1 VPRKTRIVVL
11 FAGTLAAAT
20 VLWPAQAVAQGRAVP
35 RSHPVVV
42 QSSSV
47 YHPYF
52 YRPYYHYP
60 YYYPYYYPYFYAP
73 FYASFYGPWFY
84 AQFPI
89 GYPPYYGYYDNSGA
103 ARIQVTPREAQVF
116 IDGYFVGT
124 VDEFDGT
131 FQRLHVAPGE
141 HELTIYLE
149 GYRTIRQKVLFR
161 PGATLKI
168 AHAMEQLP
176 AGEPAEPR
184 PTPDANA
191 RPQYPAERHGAPVP
205 VRPSPGA
212 ERGDFGAVSIRV
224 QPGDADVFI
233 DGERWEGSATDNRLL
248 VELPEGSHRVEIR
261 KEGFRTY
268 TTTIRVRRGE
278 TVSLNVSLT
287 PGPAGVSSMAMR
299 TR

>member
-1 VPRKTRIVVL
+1 VPRKTGILVL
-11 FAGTLAAAT
+11 FAATLTTAT
-20 VLWPAQAVAQGRAVP
+20 VLWPAEAAAQRHAVP
-35 RSHPVVV
+35 RHVHRPVVV
-42 QSSSV
+42 RSSAF
-47 YHPYF
+47 YHPYYF
-52 YRPYYHYP
+52 YRPY
-60 YYYPYYYPYFYAP
+60 YFYAP
-73 FYASFYGPWFY
+73 FYAPFYGPWWY
-84 AQFPI
+84 GQYPI
-89 GYPPYYGYYDNSGA
+89 GYPPYYGGVYYDNSGA
-103 ARIQVTPREAQVF
+103 ARLQVTPRDAQVF

-124 VDEFDGT
+124 VDEFDGV

-141 HELTIYLE
+141 HELTIYLD

-168 AHAMEQLP
+168 SQAMEPLP
-176 AGEPAEPR
+176 PGEPAEPR
-184 PTPDANA
+184 PAPAENA
-191 RPQYPAERHGAPVP
+191 RPQYPPEHRGAPVP

-233 DGERWEGSATDNRLL
+233 DGERWEGPATDDRLL
-248 VELPEGSHRVEIR
+248 VELSEGSHRVEIR

-287 PGPAGVSSMAMR
+287 TGQGNVSARAMR
-299 TR
+299 AR

>member
-1 VPRKTRIVVL
+1 VPRKTRILVL
-11 FAGTLAAAT
+11 FAATLTAAT
-20 VLWPAQAVAQGRAVP
+20 VLWPAEAAAQRRAVP
-35 RSHPVVV
+35 RRVSRPVFVR
-42 QSSSV
+42 SSV
-47 YHPYF
+47 FYRPYYF
-52 YRPYYHYP
+52 YRPYFFYDP
-60 YYYPYYYPYFYAP
+60 FYAP
-73 FYASFYGPWFY
+73 FYGPWWY
-84 AQFPI
+84 GQYPI
-89 GYPPYYGYYDNSGA
+89 GYPPYYGRGYYDYSGA

-116 IDGYFVGT
+116 VDGYFVGA
-124 VDEFDGT
+124 VDEFDGV

-168 AHAMEQLP
+168 SQAMEPLP

-184 PTPDANA
+184 PAPDQSA
-191 RPQYPAERHGAPVP
+191 RPQYPPERRGAPVP
-205 VRPSPGA
+205 VRPSRGA

-233 DGERWEGSATDNRLL
+233 DGERWEGPATDDRLL
-248 VELPEGSHRVEIR
+248 VELSEGSHRVEIR

-287 PGPAGVSSMAMR
+287 SGQASN
-299 TR
+299 